1 MFYIAKEHKDI
12 FAIILKSV
20 HTMTFSINRVDKSEA
35 VKHIK
40 SGDRVFLHS
49 ITMAPHTLIDAMV
62 ARHNEFRNVE
72 IVHIHTE
79 GPAPYTAES
88 LSDSFFH
95 NAFFV
100 GSNVRPAVQAG
111 DADYIPV
118 FLSEISYLFRR
129 GIMPI
134 DVAMISVSPPDKH
147 GFCSL
152 GPSVDITL
160 GAVETAKLIIAEINP
175 NVPRTSGDG
184 YIHISKIDYAIDVDT
199 PMYEANPRKIG
210 ETEQKIGS
218 YIAELVE
225 DGATLQMGIGGIPD
239 AVLAQLHNHKRL
251 GIHTEMFSDG
261 VIDLVEKGVITGEMK
276 KVLPNVITACFA
288 MGTKRLYDFIDNNPS
303 VVFKEASYTNDTAR
317 IRRNPKVTAIN
328 SAIEIDLTGQVCADS
343 IGSRQF
349 SGVGGQ
355 MDFIRGASLSEGGKP
370 IIAMPSITRHGET
383 KIVPF
388 LKPGASVTTTRAHVH
403 YVVTEFGVVNL
414 YGKNLRQRAE
424 ALISIAHPNHREEL
438 EKQAYERFKHAL
450 I

>member
-1 MFYIAKEHKDI
+1 MKEFKTI
-12 FAIILKSV
+12 
-20 HTMTFSINRVDKSEA
+20 DKHEA

-49 ITMAPHTLIDAMV
+49 ISMTPHTLVAAMV
-62 ARHNEFRNVE
+62 SRHAQLKDVE

-79 GPAPYTAES
+79 GPAPYVNPDLRS
-88 LSDSFFH
+88 SFYH

-100 GSNVRPAVQAG
+100 GSNVREAVQTG
-111 DADYIPV
+111 IADYIPL
-118 FLSEISYLFRR
+118 FLSEMPALFRR
-129 GIMPI
+129 GIMTI

-160 GAVETAKLIIAEINP
+160 AAVESAKLVIAEINP
-175 NVPRTSGDG
+175 NVPRTHGDG
-184 YIHISKIDYAIDVDT
+184 YIHFSKIDYAIDVNT
-199 PMYEANPRKIG
+199 PMFEVKPRNIS
-210 ETEQKIGS
+210 ETERMIGKH
-218 YIAELVE
+218 IAEMVE
-225 DGATLQMGIGGIPD
+225 DGATLQMGIGAIPD
-239 AVLAQLHNHKRL
+239 AVLSELHNHKKL
-251 GIHTEMFSDG
+251 GVHTEMFSDG

-288 MGTKRLYDFIDNNPS
+288 MGSKRLYDFIDANPS
-303 VVFKEASYTNDTAR
+303 VVFKESSYTNDTSR

-343 IGSRQF
+343 IGSMQF

-370 IIAMPSITRHGET
+370 IIAMPSITRHGES
-383 KIVPF
+383 KLVPF

-403 YVVTEFGVVNL
+403 YVVTEYGVANL
-414 YGKNLRQRAE
+414 YGKSLRQRAA
-424 ALISIAHPNHREEL
+424 ALISIAHPAHQEMLEEAAFN
-438 EKQAYERFKHAL
+438 KFK
-450 I
+450 II